1 VSAHQFPPHPLT
13 IVYLDHLAVVA
24 EPAEAPKCKR
34 SEKHLVSFLGFP
46 LSCTP
51 EGSATQ
57 FGANSCPSA
66 LPSRF
71 PALRKALQLNSELIL
86 PKRTTFPL
94 SCTSEGSATANT
106 VVEVLRVGF
115 SDYVAGETTFKPI
128 CVLVY

>member
-1 VSAHQFPPHPLT
+1 MGCCFLVSAHQFPPHPLT

-46 LSCTP
+46 LSCT
-51 EGSATQ
+51 
-57 FGANSCPSA
+57 
-66 LPSRF
+66 
-71 PALRKALQLNSELIL
+71 
-86 PKRTTFPL
+86 
-94 SCTSEGSATANT
+94 SEGSATANT